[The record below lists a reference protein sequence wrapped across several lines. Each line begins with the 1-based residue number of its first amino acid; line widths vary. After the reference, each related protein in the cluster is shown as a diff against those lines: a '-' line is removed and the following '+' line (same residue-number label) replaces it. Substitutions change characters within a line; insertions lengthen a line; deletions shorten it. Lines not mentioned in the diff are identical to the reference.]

1 MALRLDNAVQCVEY
15 DLTFTVDPDSEDY
28 KCEGVIDLAVF
39 ENRDAFALNAS
50 RMDLTSIQFNGN
62 AVTYSIDED
71 AQLLNINH
79 AVKAG
84 EKAQLTFACTGKCSN
99 DMYGVYRSSYEDF
112 DDNEESSE
120 DSDDAEN
127 DESAA
132 KTDIASDLESL
143 AIEKVTSNNAN
154 EKFLISTQFEPI
166 GARRAFPCIDDPARK
181 SHFTI
186 SLVHPTKFT
195 ALSNCPISESVKIDE
210 CWSRTRYEKSP
221 LMSTYLV
228 AFVVGELESL
238 KSETLPIKA
247 WTVVGGAEEASFAL
261 EVAEKSFPFFE
272 NIFGYQY
279 PLAKLDL
286 VAIPDFANSAMENF
300 GLITFKEADFL
311 VGSNPS
317 QSLKETVFEAVSHEI
332 SHQWFGN
339 LVTMDFWDGLW
350 LNEGFAT
357 WCSWY
362 VMNHFHPEWKVWG
375 NYIVYTLSTAFI
387 VDGRTSSHPI
397 NMPIENFHDIE
408 QAGDEITYQK
418 GCSLVVMLFD
428 FLGEDA
434 FFAGLKKYIQKY
446 AWANTKASDLWECLS
461 SASGLDVSS
470 IMNSWITRP
479 GFPIVQVEELEG
491 NKLRLE
497 QRRFLP
503 TGDGGSEDP
512 YVIPLKIQTSQKVV
526 KTLFKDSSME
536 LSIPDGP
543 YFINPNH
550 QGYYVTS
557 YSDERWAKLAKG
569 KLSGADRIGTLSDC
583 SLASL
588 DGGTSVVA
596 FLQLAGEFSKLQDST
611 LMNAIVEIYFDL
623 LDVYLFDEAIFASL
637 CRFGGSIIK
646 SYTPISFVKSDE
658 DSSNQAL
665 FKNAVFRFAAF
676 VKAPEIDHYCDEQFD
691 KFINHG
697 QELDPDK
704 AAIIIRNIVRRN
716 DAKTWDKLWGFYR
729 KETDRYTK
737 EDILRSLGNTSN
749 PKILSKFL
757 GFVLHSD
764 EIDSQDI
771 ISSISPINNTAMGV
785 TLLWSWLKEN
795 WDAISV
801 KLEYGSVVHLGV
813 VKTCLKGLCTR
824 EHSKQVEEFF
834 QGKRDVV
841 LEKAIANIQEKIK
854 GRYLQA
860 EKNRQTLTTW
870 LATKDY

>member
-1 MALRLDNAVQCVEY
+1 MALRLDNVVQCVEY
-15 DLTFTVDPDSEDY
+15 DLTFTVDPDSENY

-39 ENRDAFALNAS
+39 ENRNAFALNAL
-50 RMDLTSIQFNGN
+50 RIDLTSIQFNGN
-62 AVTYSIDED
+62 AVTSSIDED

-84 EKAQLTFACTGKCSN
+84 EKAQLTFACTGKCSK
-99 DMYGVYRSSYEDF
+99 DMYGIYRSSYEDF
-112 DDNEESSE
+112 DDNEEPSRE
-120 DSDDAEN
+120 SDGAEN
-127 DESAA
+127 GESAA
-132 KTDIASDLESL
+132 EIDIASDLESL
-143 AIEKVTSNNAN
+143 AIEKVTSNSAN

-195 ALSNCPISESVKIDE
+195 ALLNCPILETERIDE
-210 CWSRTRYEKSP
+210 YWLRTRYERSP

-228 AFVVGELESL
+228 AFVVGDLESL
-238 KSETLPIKA
+238 KSETLPITV

-261 EVAEKSFPFFE
+261 DVAEKSVPFLE
-272 NIFGYQY
+272 EIFGSHY
-279 PLAKLDL
+279 PLPKLDL
-286 VAIPDFANSAMENF
+286 VAIPDFAKSAMENF

-311 VGSNPS
+311 VGNNPS
-317 QSLKETVFEAVSHEI
+317 QSLMETVFEAVSHEI

-357 WCSWY
+357 WCLWY
-362 VMNHFHPEWKVWG
+362 VMNHFHPEWNVWE
-375 NYIVYTLSTAFI
+375 NYIVYTLLTAFI

-397 NMPIENFHDIE
+397 NMPIHNIHDIE

-434 FFAGLKKYIQKY
+434 FFAGLKKYIKKY
-446 AWANTKASDLWECLS
+446 AWATTKASDLWECLS
-461 SASGLDVSS
+461 SASRLDVGT

-512 YVIPLKIQTSQKVV
+512 YMIPLRIETSQKIV
-526 KTLFKDSSME
+526 KTLFKDLAME
-536 LSIPDGP
+536 LSTSDGP
-543 YFINPNH
+543 YLINPNH

-557 YSDERWAKLAKG
+557 YSDERWAKLAKE
-569 KLSGADRIGTLSDC
+569 LSAADRIGALTDC

-588 DGGTSVVA
+588 EGGTLVVA
-596 FLQLAGEFSKLQDST
+596 FLQLAGEFSNLQDSA
-611 LMNAIVEIYFDL
+611 LMNAIVEAYFDL
-623 LDVYLFDEAIFASL
+623 LDVYLFDEAIFTSL
-637 CRFGGSIIK
+637 CRFGRSIIK
-646 SYTPISFVKSDE
+646 DYIPTSFFHSED
-658 DSSNQAL
+658 DSSNQEQ

-697 QELDPDK
+697 QELDPDE
-704 AAIIIRNIVRRN
+704 AAIVIRNIVRRN
-716 DAKTWDKLWGFYR
+716 DKKTWDKLWEFYQ

-737 EDILRSLGNTSN
+737 EDILRSLGNTSDST
-749 PKILSKFL
+749 ILSKFL
-757 GFVLHSD
+757 TFVLHSD
-764 EIDSQDI
+764 EIDVQDI
-771 ISSISPINNTAMGV
+771 ILSISSINNTARGV
-785 TLLWSWLKEN
+785 IFLWSWLREN
-795 WDAISV
+795 WDAISF
-801 KLEYGSVVHLGV
+801 KLQYGSVVHLGV

-834 QGKRDVV
+834 RGKRDNVF
-841 LEKAIANIQEKIK
+841 EKSIANVQEKIK

-860 EKNRQTLTTW
+860 EKNRQPLTTW
-870 LATKDY
+870 LATKDH

>member
-1 MALRLDNAVQCVEY
+1 MTLRLDDAVQCVEY
-15 DLTFTVDPDSEDY
+15 DLTFTVDPDSEDF
-28 KCEGVIDLAVF
+28 KCEGLIDLTVF
-39 ENRDAFALNAS
+39 ESRDAFTLNAL
-50 RMDLTSIQFNGN
+50 RMDLTSMKINGK

-84 EKAQLTFACTGKCSN
+84 EKAQLAFACTGKCSN
-99 DMYGVYRSSYEDF
+99 DMYGIYRSSYEDF
-112 DDNEESSE
+112 EENEESSR
-120 DSDDAEN
+120 DDDAEN
-127 DESAA
+127 G
-132 KTDIASDLESL
+132 DIASDLDSL

-181 SHFTI
+181 ARFTV

-195 ALSNCPISESVKIDE
+195 ALLNCPILETVKLDE
-210 CWSRTRYEKSP
+210 YWLRTRYEKSP

-238 KSETLPIKA
+238 KSETLPITV

-261 EVAEKSFPFFE
+261 DVAEKSVPFLE
-272 NIFGYQY
+272 EIFGFKY
-279 PLAKLDL
+279 PLPKLDL
-286 VAIPDFANSAMENF
+286 VAIPDFAKSAMENF

-317 QSLKETVFEAVSHEI
+317 QTLKETVFEAVSHEI

-350 LNEGFAT
+350 LKEGFAT
-357 WCSWY
+357 WCLWY
-362 VMNHFHPEWKVWG
+362 VMNHFHPEWKVWE
-375 NYIVYTLSTAFI
+375 NYIVYSLLTAFI

-397 NMPIENFHDIE
+397 NMPIEDFNDIE
-408 QAGDEITYQK
+408 QAGDHITYQK

-461 SASGLDVSS
+461 SASGLDISS

-479 GFPIVQVEELEG
+479 GFPIVQVEEVEG

-503 TGDGGSEDP
+503 TGDGESEDP
-512 YVIPLKIQTSQKVV
+512 YVIPLKIETSQEVV
-526 KTLFKDSSME
+526 KTLFKDLSVE
-536 LSIPDGP
+536 LSIPEGP

-569 KLSGADRIGTLSDC
+569 NLSGADRIGALSDC
-583 SLASL
+583 SFASL
-588 DGGTSVVA
+588 DGGTLVVS
-596 FLQLAGEFSKLQDST
+596 FLQLAGEFCKLQDST

-623 LDVYLFDEAIFASL
+623 LDVFLFDEAIFTSL

-646 SYTPISFVKSDE
+646 DYIPTSFVQSAD
-658 DSSNQAL
+658 DSSNQAQ

-676 VKAPEIDHYCDEQFD
+676 VKAPEIDRYCDEQFEN
-691 KFINHG
+691 FITNG
-697 QELDPDK
+697 QELDPDE
-704 AAIIIRNIVRRN
+704 ALIIIRNIVRRN
-716 DAKTWDKLWGFYR
+716 DAETWDKLWELYR

-737 EDILRSLGNTSN
+737 EDILRSLGNTSDS
-749 PKILSKFL
+749 KILSKFL

-764 EIDSQDI
+764 EIDLQDI
-771 ISSISPINNTAMGV
+771 VLSLAPINNTAVGV

-795 WDAISV
+795 WNAISD
-801 KLEYGSVVHLGV
+801 KLEYGSVVHLDV
-813 VKTCLKGLCTR
+813 VQTCLRSLCTR
-824 EHSKQVEEFF
+824 EHSKEVEEFF
-834 QGKRDVV
+834 QGKRDAV
-841 LEKAIANIQEKIK
+841 LEKSIANTQEKIK
-854 GRYLQA
+854 VRYLQA
-860 EKNRQTLTTW
+860 EKNRHTLTTW
-870 LATKDY
+870 LSTKDH